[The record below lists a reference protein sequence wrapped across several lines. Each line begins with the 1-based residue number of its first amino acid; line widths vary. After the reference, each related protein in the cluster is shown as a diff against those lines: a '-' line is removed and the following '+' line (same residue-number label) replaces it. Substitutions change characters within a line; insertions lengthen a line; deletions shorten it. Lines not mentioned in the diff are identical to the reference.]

1 MANGHTTKNIII
13 FRDLA
18 GNEPF
23 HDWLHSLRDSTTR
36 RRILSRLL
44 RVENGNYG
52 DYKAVGEGVNEL
64 RLFFGPGY
72 RIYFGE
78 DGDRIVVLLCGGDKD
93 GQSRDIRQAQ
103 RYWQEYLA
111 HV

>member
-1 MANGHTTKNIII
+1 MTTGHTTKTLIIY
-13 FRDLA
+13 RDSV

-23 HDWLHSLRDSTTR
+23 NDWLHRLRDPTIR

-44 RVENGNYG
+44 RVEAGHFG
-52 DYKAVGEGVNEL
+52 DSKAVGEGVHEL
-64 RLFFGPGY
+64 RLFFGAGY

-78 DGDRIVVLLCGGDKD
+78 DGDRIVVLLSGGDKD
-93 GQSRDIRQAQ
+93 SQSRDIRQAQ
-103 RYWQEYLA
+103 LYWQEYLA